1 MRSVGRCDG
10 VGQRPWTLRLTGV
23 EVERGEGRTCTASF
37 MVIGA
42 FAADA
47 MMEAPGWYCLE
58 DGLTGCAAQP

>member
-1 MRSVGRCDG
+1 
-10 VGQRPWTLRLTGV
+10 
-23 EVERGEGRTCTASF
+23 